1 MCLVQTGR
9 HGNTGTDI
17 QIKAPDVCCAEFSL
31 DSCVTRLLH
40 PHAGVWAHLQAVLL
54 RRYAED
60 SNGVN
65 VLVGPVFDSN
75 HDGLRD
81 TVDQIKE

>member
-1 MCLVQTGR
+1 MSVHTGR
-9 HGNTGTDI
+9 HGNPSTDI
-17 QIKAPDVCCAEFSL
+17 QIKAPGVCRGEFRL
-31 DSCVTRLLH
+31 TSCVTRLH
-40 PHAGVWAHLQAVLL
+40 PHAGVWAHLQGVLL

-60 SNGVN
+60 NNGVN
-65 VLVGPVFDSN
+65 VLVGPVFDYN